1 MWAARER
8 SCPHDVRKYDVYMEV
23 DPMSESRFI
32 NQHIQSFASSHPAEK
47 GWKVYEYPG
56 ESAHRISLSYLLDFL
71 QDRHPD
77 AVKRRTTLKELVE
90 ANLIGTPGATESSDV
105 NTEWDLSRE
114 LESER
119 WYGVVEIEWAGHPM
133 HFVSFLIKT
142 GGGYSTVYQV
152 ATQSNVALRTF
163 TQALDGYG
171 LSRKKED
178 ARHILVINGDNILLT
193 PVSWEDIF
201 LPPGF
206 IEDIRVNVSMFF
218 EGGERY
224 RELGIPYRRGLLFSG
239 PPGCGKTLTLK
250 ALAYHT
256 AAKFITVIGKSGVD
270 DSDIERALDV
280 AGKCS
285 PAVVLFEDLDKLI
298 EAKDVSLS
306 HFLNLLDGLKV
317 LSGVLVIATCNE
329 PEKLDPALLHRPS
342 RFDRIWKFPLPGVEQ
357 RLALLRK
364 HGGTYFSEPVLREV
378 AQRSNGFSMTYVQEI
393 VVNALLECAHEGKN
407 PSDQDLLRS
416 FDTIRLQRKSASK
429 GVESL
434 EEQDHVGFC
443 VPNS

>member
-1 MWAARER
+1 
-8 SCPHDVRKYDVYMEV
+8 
-23 DPMSESRFI
+23 MSESQFL
-32 NQHIQSFASSHPAEK
+32 NQHIQSFASSHPPEM

-56 ESAHRISLSYLLDFL
+56 GTAHRISLSYLLDFL
-71 QDRHPD
+71 QDRHPEYM
-77 AVKRRTTLKELVE
+77 KRRTTIKELVE
-90 ANLIGTPGATESSDV
+90 ADLIGAADATHSAEPD
-105 NTEWDLSRE
+105 TEWDLSRE
-114 LESER
+114 LESAR

-142 GGGYSTVYQV
+142 LDGYTTVYHV
-152 ATQSNVALRTF
+152 ATKSNVALRTF

-171 LSRKKED
+171 QSRQKED
-178 ARHILVINGDNILLT
+178 ARHILVVNGDNIPLT

-206 IEDIRVNVSMFF
+206 IDAIRSNVTMFF
-218 EGGERY
+218 EAGTRY
-224 RELGIPYRRGLLFSG
+224 RELGIPYRRGLLFTG

-256 AAKFITVIGKSGVD
+256 AAKFITVLGKSGVD
-270 DSDIERALDV
+270 DSDIQRALDV

-298 EAKDVSLS
+298 EAKDISLS

-342 RFDRIWKFPLPGVEQ
+342 RFDRIWKFPLPAVEQ

-364 HGGTYFSEPVLREV
+364 HGGTYFSEMILRDV
-378 AQRSNGFSMTYVQEI
+378 AQRSHGFSMTYVQEV
-393 VVNALLECAHEGKN
+393 VVNALLECAHNGTN
-407 PSDQDLLRS
+407 PTDPDLLRS
-416 FDTIRLQRKSASK
+416 LDTIRLQRRSASK

-434 EEQDHVGFC
+434 EEQDNVGFALPDHAGFC
-443 VPNS
+443 SGGKE

>member
-1 MWAARER
+1 
-8 SCPHDVRKYDVYMEV
+8 
-23 DPMSESRFI
+23 MSESRFL
-32 NQHIQSFASSHPAEK
+32 NQHIQSFASSHPPEA

-56 ESAHRISLSYLLDFL
+56 ETAQRIFLSYLLDFL
-71 QDRHPD
+71 QDRHPET
-77 AVKRRTTLKELVE
+77 VKRRTTLKEVVE
-90 ANLIGTPGATESSDV
+90 TDLIGTADVAHSAESG
-105 NTEWDLSRE
+105 TAWDLSRE
-114 LESER
+114 LESNR

-142 GGGYSTVYQV
+142 LDGYTTVYHV
-152 ATQSNVALRTF
+152 ATKSNVALRTF

-171 LSRKKED
+171 QSRQKKD
-178 ARHILVINGDNILLT
+178 ARHILVVNGVNIPLT

-201 LPPGF
+201 LPSGF
-206 IEDIRVNVSMFF
+206 TDAIRRNVTMFF
-218 EGGERY
+218 ESAKRY
-224 RELGIPYRRGLLFSG
+224 RELGIPYRRGLLFAG

-256 AAKFITVIGKSGVD
+256 AAKFITVLGKSGVD
-270 DSDIERALDV
+270 DSDIQRALDL
-280 AGKCS
+280 AEKCS

-317 LSGVLVIATCNE
+317 LNGVLVIATCNE

-342 RFDRIWKFPLPGVEQ
+342 RFDRIWKFPLPAVEQ

-364 HGGTYFSEPVLREV
+364 HGGTYFSEMILRDV
-378 AQRSNGFSMTYVQEI
+378 AQRSHGFSMTYVQEV
-393 VVNALLECAHEGKN
+393 VVNALLECAHNGTN
-407 PSDQDLLRS
+407 PTDPDLLRS
-416 FDTIRLQRKSASK
+416 LDTIRLQRRCASK

-434 EEQDHVGFC
+434 EEQGSVGFAL
-443 VPNS
+443 PNHVAVSSGGKEEG

>member
-1 MWAARER
+1 
-8 SCPHDVRKYDVYMEV
+8 
-23 DPMSESRFI
+23 MSESRFL
-32 NQHIQSFASSHPAEK
+32 NQHIQSFAFSHPPEA

-56 ESAHRISLSYLLDFL
+56 DTARRISLSYLLDFL
-71 QDRHPD
+71 QDRHPE
-77 AVKRRTTLKELVE
+77 AVKRRTTVKEVVE
-90 ANLIGTPGATESSDV
+90 ADLIGTAGAAHSAEPG
-105 NTEWDLSRE
+105 TEWDLSRE
-114 LESER
+114 LESNG
-119 WYGVVEIEWAGHPM
+119 WYGVVEIEWAGHPL

-142 GGGYSTVYQV
+142 GNGYTTVYHV

-171 LSRKKED
+171 QSKQKDD
-178 ARHILVINGDNILLT
+178 ARHILVVNGDNIPLT
-193 PVSWEDIF
+193 PVSWDDIF
-201 LPPGF
+201 LPPGL
-206 IEDIRVNVSMFF
+206 IDAIQCNVSMFF
-218 EGGERY
+218 EGGTRY
-224 RELGIPYRRGLLFSG
+224 RELGIPYRRGLLFTG
-239 PPGCGKTLTLK
+239 PPGCGKTFTLK

-256 AAKFITVIGKSGVD
+256 AAKFITVLGKSGVN
-270 DSDIERALDV
+270 DSEIQCSLDL

-285 PAVVLFEDLDKLI
+285 PAVVIFEDLDKLI
-298 EAKDVSLS
+298 EATDVSLS

-342 RFDRIWKFPLPGVEQ
+342 RFDRIWNFPLPAVEQ

-378 AQRSNGFSMTYVQEI
+378 AQRSHGFSMTYVQEI
-393 VVNALLECAHEGKN
+393 VVNALLESAHNGTN
-407 PSDQDLLRS
+407 PSDPELLRS
-416 FDTIRLQRKSASK
+416 LDTIRLQRRCASK

-434 EEQDHVGFC
+434 EEQDNVGFC

>member
-1 MWAARER
+1 
-8 SCPHDVRKYDVYMEV
+8 
-23 DPMSESRFI
+23 MSESRFL
-32 NQHIQSFASSHPAEK
+32 NQHIQVFAASHPPEA

-56 ESAHRISLSYLLDFL
+56 ETAHRISLSYLLDFL
-71 QDRHPD
+71 QDRHPE
-77 AVKRRTTLKELVE
+77 AVKRRTTLKEAVE
-90 ANLIGTPGATESSDV
+90 ADLIGIAGAPLSAEPG
-105 NTEWDLSRE
+105 TEWDLSRE
-114 LESER
+114 LESNR

-133 HFVSFLIKT
+133 HFVSFLVKI
-142 GGGYSTVYQV
+142 GNGYSTVYHV
-152 ATQSNVALRTF
+152 ATKSNVALRTF
-163 TQALDGYG
+163 THALDGYG
-171 LSRKKED
+171 QSKQKED
-178 ARHILVINGDNILLT
+178 ARHILVVNGDDIPLT

-206 IEDIRVNVSMFF
+206 IDAIRGNVTMFF
-218 EGGERY
+218 EGGKRY
-224 RELGIPYRRGLLFSG
+224 RELGIPYRRGLLFTG

-256 AAKFITVIGKSGVD
+256 AAKFITVLGKSGVD
-270 DSDIERALDV
+270 DSDIHRALDA

-342 RFDRIWKFPLPGVEQ
+342 RFDRIWNFPLPAVEQ

-364 HGGTYFSEPVLREV
+364 HGGTYFSEPVLCEV
-378 AQRSNGFSMTYVQEI
+378 AQRSHGFSMTYVQEV
-393 VVNALLECAHEGKN
+393 VVNALLECAHDGTS
-407 PSDQDLLRS
+407 PTDPDLLRS
-416 FDTIRLQRKSASK
+416 LDTIRMQRRCASK

-434 EEQDHVGFC
+434 EEQDNVGFC
-443 VPNS
+443 LPN

>member
-1 MWAARER
+1 
-8 SCPHDVRKYDVYMEV
+8 
-23 DPMSESRFI
+23 MSESRFL
-32 NQHIQSFASSHPAEK
+32 NRHIQSFASAHPHEL
-47 GWKVYEYPG
+47 GWKVYEYPSG
-56 ESAHRISLSYLLDFL
+56 TAYRLSLVYLLDFL
-71 QDRHPD
+71 QDRYPE
-77 AVKRRTTLKELVE
+77 AVKRRATIKELVGKDLDE
-90 ANLIGTPGATESSDV
+90 FADETYCSELG
-105 NTEWDLSRE
+105 TEWDLSRE

-119 WYGVVEIEWAGHPM
+119 WHGLVEIEWAGHPL

-142 GGGYSTVYQV
+142 GSGYTTVHHV
-152 ATQSNVALRTF
+152 ATKSNGALRTF
-163 TQALDGYG
+163 TQALDDYG
-171 LSRKKED
+171 QCRKKRD
-178 ARHILVINGDNILLT
+178 ARHILAVNGDNIPLT
-193 PVSWEDIF
+193 PVAWEDIF

-206 IEDIRVNVSMFF
+206 IEAIRSNVTMFF

-224 RELGIPYRRGLLFSG
+224 RELGIPYRRGLLFVG

-256 AAKFITVIGKSGVD
+256 AAKFVTVLGKADV
-270 DSDIERALDV
+270 SDGDIQNALDA

-317 LSGVLVIATCNE
+317 LSGVLVLATCNE

-342 RFDRIWKFPLPGVEQ
+342 RFDRIWKFPLPAVEQ

-364 HGGTYFSEPVLREV
+364 QGGTYFSEPVLRDV
-378 AQRSNGFSMTYVQEI
+378 AQRSSGFSMTYVQEV
-393 VVNALLECAHEGKN
+393 VVNALLECAHGGTN

-416 FDTIRLQRKSASK
+416 FDTIRLQRRSASK

-434 EEQDHVGFC
+434 EEQDSVGFAL
-443 VPNS
+443 PNHAGFCSGEKEKVEEC

>member
-1 MWAARER
+1 
-8 SCPHDVRKYDVYMEV
+8 
-23 DPMSESRFI
+23 MSESRFL
-32 NQHIQSFASSHPAEK
+32 NEHIQSFASTHPPDA

-56 ESAHRISLSYLLDFL
+56 DTARRISLSYLLDFL
-71 QDRHPD
+71 QDRHPE
-77 AVKRRTTLKELVE
+77 AVKRRTTLKEVVE
-90 ANLIGTPGATESSDV
+90 ADLLGTAGAAHAAEPGTA
-105 NTEWDLSRE
+105 WDLSRE
-114 LESER
+114 LESNG
-119 WYGVVEIEWAGHPM
+119 WYGVVQIEWAGHPL
-133 HFVSFLIKT
+133 HFVSVLIKT
-142 GGGYSTVYQV
+142 GDGYTTVYHV
-152 ATQSNVALRTF
+152 ATQSNVALRSF
-163 TQALDGYG
+163 THALDGYG
-171 LSRKKED
+171 QSKQKDD
-178 ARHILVINGDNILLT
+178 ARHILVVNGDNIPLT

-201 LPPGF
+201 LPPGL
-206 IEDIRVNVSMFF
+206 IDAIQCNVSMFF
-218 EGGERY
+218 EGGTRY
-224 RELGIPYRRGLLFSG
+224 RELGIPYRRGLLFTG

-256 AAKFITVIGKSGVD
+256 AAKFITVLGKSGVN
-270 DSDIERALDV
+270 DSDIQFALDA

-342 RFDRIWKFPLPGVEQ
+342 RFDRIWNFPLPAVEQ

-378 AQRSNGFSMTYVQEI
+378 AQRSHGFSMTYVQEI
-393 VVNALLECAHEGKN
+393 VVNALLESAHNGTSPTDPE
-407 PSDQDLLRS
+407 LLRS
-416 FDTIRLQRKSASK
+416 LDTIRLQRRCASK

-434 EEQDHVGFC
+434 EEQDNVGFC